1 MKIEEKFGD
10 FQGWKILSDATLLG
24 YTKKE
29 LVEIIRTLE
38 YNWNCAEQT
47 INQQAKNFEQ
57 MLKEIENKEKESAPT
72 TVRVSVR

>member
-1 MKIEEKFGD
+1 METKEKLGD
-10 FQGWKILSDATLLG
+10 FQGWKVLSDNTLLS

-57 MLKEIENKEKESAPT
+57 MWKEKEQENKSNETA
-72 TVRVSVR
+72 VRITIK

>member
-1 MKIEEKFGD
+1 MKIEARFGN
-10 FQGWKILSDATLLG
+10 FQGWKILSDTTLLR

-38 YNWNCAEQT
+38 NNWNCAEQT

-57 MLKEIENKEKESAPT
+57 MWKEKERESKST
-72 TVRVSVR
+72 ETVVRVTVR

>member
-10 FQGWKILSDATLLG
+10 FQGWKILSDVTLLG

-57 MLKEIENKEKESAPT
+57 MWKENEQGRKSNET
-72 TVRVSVR
+72 TVRVTVR

>member
-1 MKIEEKFGD
+1 MEIEEKFGD
-10 FQGWKILSDATLLG
+10 FQGWKILSDTTLLG

-47 INQQAKNFEQ
+47 IGQQAKNFEQ
-57 MLKEIENKEKESAPT
+57 VWKERKQESKSNET
-72 TVRVSVR
+72 TIRVTVR